1 MDIKLFSLCKAES
14 PQIVAGQKHILKC
27 VRNFFTETENFNIFT
42 SQKRMLLAASQ
53 SLRAADIVIIA
64 VQNNMYNA
72 TKRLLAQA
80 LDFKMMKNN
89 SVYKV
94 LNPIYE
100 AGKIPQSALM
110 ANVAFPQ
117 GAKILPTEDM
127 FNCGFVLSAGAQH
140 IIFLPLEAPRADEV
154 VYGSLYDFLA
164 SICEENVALKGMSAR
179 HRAIIKRTADKLD
192 TDAVKIS
199 FAPSQAASIIEG
211 IAAGIS
217 SRHCFTFNHSTIYNE
232 STPEN
237 LVDKA
242 RQFKNDQF
250 ASYGVVF
257 SDIIFIG
264 ESERQM
270 KVAIADEAGTNTY
283 TFIALDEETNDD
295 FIFNCV
301 DKIML
306 LLYNHEQFEDNYDSA
321 DKPTQS
327 DKNLHKFLYLVAG
340 GAVGISAVIGII
352 ISLIN

>member
-1 MDIKLFSLCKAES
+1 MDIKLFSLCKAET

-27 VRNFFTETENFNIFT
+27 VRSFFTETENFTVFT

-89 SVYKV
+89 SVFKV
-94 LNPIYE
+94 LNPLFE
-100 AGKIPQSALM
+100 AGKIPQTALTT
-110 ANVAFPQ
+110 NVAFPQ
-117 GAKILPTEDM
+117 GAKILPTDDM
-127 FNCGFVLSAGAQH
+127 LNCGFILSAGAQH

-164 SICEENVALKGMSAR
+164 SICEDNVALKGLTAR

-192 TDAVKIS
+192 ADSVKIT
-199 FAPSQAASIIEG
+199 FAPSQATSIIEG

-217 SRHCFTFNHSTIYNE
+217 SKHSFIFNHSVIYNE
-232 STPEN
+232 SAAEN

-242 RQFKNDQF
+242 RQLKDDQF

-257 SDIIFIG
+257 SDITFSKEG
-264 ESERQM
+264 ERQLS
-270 KVAIADEAGTNTY
+270 VAVADDAGTNTY
-283 TFIALDEETNDD
+283 TFFGLDGESDDD
-295 FIFNCV
+295 FIANCV

-306 LLYNHEQFEDNYDSA
+306 LLYNHEKFAENSDCS
-321 DKPTQS
+321 DKLTEE
-327 DKNLHKFLYLVAG
+327 DKNLHKLLYFIAG
-340 GAVGISAVIGII
+340 GAVGISALIGII
-352 ISLIN
+352 ISFIN